1 MYFPEGFEDS
11 PFTRFYFQ
19 FLQKKN
25 RFFKMTFLFFQV
37 KLLEAQPALADM
49 IPATGYLSRILS
61 SINSMDNK
69 NIQKPG
75 VLIINKL
82 SR

>member
-11 PFTRFYFQ
+11 PFTQFNFQ
-19 FLQKKN
+19 FLQKN
-25 RFFKMTFLFFQV
+25 LIFLMTFLFFQV